1 MDTALPVLLLF
12 RIDDGYSDAFAAVQ
26 SWGLVEKLIEQ
37 DRPVREAGKYPRAI
51 LEP

>member
-26 SWGLVEKLIEQ
+26 SWSLVQKLIEQ
-37 DRPVREAGKYPRAI
+37 DRPVREAGKYPRAT
-51 LEP
+51 LTP